1 MASTSPPAD
10 QRRRLRRKVLAN
22 LAGLVLVV
30 AGIQIL
36 RVNRRFLARAIQPP
50 LWREAALVGCV
61 AFYAYFSWFGLRA
74 VLAGLLR

>member
-1 MASTSPPAD
+1 M
-10 QRRRLRRKVLAN
+10 
-22 LAGLVLVV
+22 LVV

-36 RVNRRFLARAIQPP
+36 RVNRRFLSRAIQPP